1 MSDFQIEMYMGVFLD
16 ELSEQLLLLDKRLL
30 ELEESGSNPET
41 MQTIFRIAHTLKGSS
56 AAMGFDKL
64 KAVMH
69 NLENIFDH
77 LRNDRIQVSTE
88 LMNVFF
94 QSVDYIKHQRELF
107 MKGVY
112 EEQSVDQ
119 LIVMLERASRAETA
133 WAGELADEQP
143 SKDILS
149 TPVEQYLTS
158 VRIRIES
165 DAVMKVVRA
174 ALVLREL
181 QELGTVLS
189 MQPTFTDTTT
199 DEELDGP
206 ILFILTSNEECR
218 TIQEKINQ
226 ISQLSEVVVALMNND
241 QPARPEKEQYQPPQ
255 AAIVHSTPAN
265 PGKTAASTVKE
276 TAQVS
281 HTVRVDVQRLEHL
294 INLVGELLIDNTRL
308 VDVKKRLQDKYKQ
321 DPDVNLLEDITHHLG
336 KIVSNMRDGMMKT
349 RMIPI
354 EQLFSRFP
362 RLIRDLSQTANK
374 EIGLTIEGK
383 ETELDRTLIE
393 EISDPLIHII
403 RNAADH
409 GLESPEGRE
418 AAGKP
423 RKGQILMKAAHEE
436 NSIVITV
443 KDDGRGIDPERIRK
457 KAVDKGFINEEE
469 SLHLTE
475 KEVIS
480 LIFHSGMS
488 TAEQVTELSGRGVG
502 MDIVRSHIEK
512 LNGLIDIDTVVG
524 SGTTITLKLPLTLAI
539 IRSLLVRQ
547 DQRTIAI
554 PLANIIEIFRYD
566 EQEIQTLHGQEICHV
581 RGEILPL
588 LRLNHLLS
596 PGQST
601 KQETTKTRQSILM
614 IGMAEKRVCL
624 VVDQLIANQEI
635 VIKSLDEIVGHVPY
649 ISGTTILGD
658 GLVALI
664 LDVNAIMQKSTSAHL
679 RFGSRERAIKGK
691 HTMKKEL
698 VTIRFDAEWYGF
710 HLEHVQEILA
720 IPPIT
725 KIAGAEPHVLGIMQI
740 RDELLFVYDLRAS
753 MGLSIQPA
761 SSYSRVLI
769 VQDGEQSFG
778 IAVDSVTEILTVYEH
793 ELDEDIAQ
801 QKASLSMI
809 RSIYKKD
816 ERLIQVFDRESL
828 FSRLKTV
835 SV

>member
-1 MSDFQIEMYMGVFLD
+1 MSDLHIDMYMGVFLD
-16 ELSEQLLLLDKRLL
+16 ELSEQLLLLDKSLL
-30 ELEESGSNPET
+30 DLEENGSNPET

-64 KAVMH
+64 KALMH

-77 LRNDRIQVSTE
+77 LRNDRIQVSTG

-94 QSVDYIKHQRELF
+94 QSVDYIKQQRELF
-107 MKGVY
+107 LQGVY

-119 LIVMLERASRAETA
+119 LIRILEQTSRAETTVIPQLEA
-133 WAGELADEQP
+133 LAHTEIP
-143 SKDILS
+143 N

-158 VRIRIES
+158 VRITIEPE
-165 DAVMKVVRA
+165 AVMKVVRA
-174 ALVLREL
+174 TLVLHEL
-181 QELGTVLS
+181 QTLGTVLS
-189 MQPTFTDTTT
+189 AQPAFTETSQ
-199 DEELDGP
+199 DEELAGP
-206 ILFILTSNEECR
+206 ILFILTTNEECR
-218 TIQEKINQ
+218 TIQERMHR
-226 ISQLSEVVVALMNND
+226 ISQLSDVIVSPLTTS
-241 QPARPEKEQYQPPQ
+241 QPSPQ
-255 AAIVHSTPAN
+255 AEEQVRPPAAAEADSS
-265 PGKTAASTVKE
+265 GKLPAKPAASAPRE
-276 TAQVS
+276 AASVS
-281 HTVRVDVQRLEHL
+281 HTVRVDVHRLEHL

-308 VDVKKRLQDKYKQ
+308 VEVKKRLQEKYRQ
-321 DPDVNLLEDITHHLG
+321 DPDIQLLEDITHHLG
-336 KIVSNMRDGMMKT
+336 KTVSNMRDGMMKT

-374 EIGLTIEGK
+374 EIALTIEGK

-409 GLESPEGRE
+409 GLESPDDRE

-423 RKGQILMKAAHEE
+423 RKGHIHMMAAHEE

-457 KAVDKGFINEEE
+457 KAVDKGFISEEE
-469 SLHLTE
+469 SLQMTE

-512 LNGLIDIDTVVG
+512 LNGLIAIDTAIG
-524 SGTTITLKLPLTLAI
+524 RGTTITLKLPLTLAI

-547 DQRTIAI
+547 EQRTIAV
-554 PLANIIEIFRYD
+554 PLSNIIEIFRYG

-588 LRLNHLLS
+588 LRLNDLLS
-596 PGQST
+596 PGQSGQLE
-601 KQETTKTRQSILM
+601 KSKVKQSILM
-614 IGMAEKRVCL
+614 IGMADKRVCL

-635 VIKSLDEIVGHVPY
+635 VIKSLDDIVGQVPF
-649 ISGTTILGD
+649 IAGTTILGD

-679 RFGSRERAIKGK
+679 RFGTKERAMKGK

-698 VTIRFDAEWYGF
+698 VTIRLDAQWYGF
-710 HLEHVQEILA
+710 QLDHVQEILA

-725 KIAGAEPHVLGIMQI
+725 KVAGAKPHVLGIIQI
-740 RDELLFVYDLRAS
+740 REELLFVYDLRIR
-753 MGLSIQPA
+753 MGLSTNP
-761 SSYSRVLI
+761 SSRYSRVLI
-769 VQDGEQSFG
+769 VHDGEQSIG

-801 QKASLSMI
+801 NKASLSMI

-828 FSRLKTV
+828 LLKLR
-835 SV
+835 

>member
-1 MSDFQIEMYMGVFLD
+1 MSDFHIDMYMGVFLD
-16 ELSEQLLLLDKRLL
+16 ELSEQLLLLDKSLL
-30 ELEESGSNPET
+30 DLEENGSKPET

-64 KAVMH
+64 KALMH

-77 LRNDRIQVSTE
+77 LRNDRIQVSTD

-94 QSVDYIKHQRELF
+94 QSVDYIKHQRGLF
-107 MKGVY
+107 LQGVY
-112 EEQSVDQ
+112 EEQSVAH
-119 LIVMLERASRAETA
+119 LIHILEQTSRAETPVIA
-133 WAGELADEQP
+133 QLEALAHTEIP
-143 SKDILS
+143 N

-158 VRIRIES
+158 VRITIEPE
-165 DAVMKVVRA
+165 AVMKVVRA
-174 ALVLREL
+174 TLVLHEL
-181 QELGTVLS
+181 QTLGTVLS
-189 MQPTFTDTTT
+189 TQPAFTETSQ
-199 DEELDGP
+199 DEELAGP
-206 ILFILTSNEECR
+206 ILFILTTNEECR
-218 TIQEKINQ
+218 TIQERMHR
-226 ISQLSEVVVALMNND
+226 ISQLSDVIVSPLTTSQPSSQEQEQEEVRP
-241 QPARPEKEQYQPPQ
+241 PA
-255 AAIVHSTPAN
+255 AARADSSGKLPAK
-265 PGKTAASTVKE
+265 PAASAPKE
-276 TAQVS
+276 AASVS
-281 HTVRVDVQRLEHL
+281 HTVRVDVHRLEHL

-308 VDVKKRLQDKYKQ
+308 VEVKKRLQEKYRQ
-321 DPDVNLLEDITHHLG
+321 DPDIQLLEDITHHLG

-374 EIGLTIEGK
+374 EIALTIEGK

-409 GLESPEGRE
+409 GLESPEDRE
-418 AAGKP
+418 ATGKP
-423 RKGQILMKAAHEE
+423 RKGHIHMMAAHEE
-436 NSIVITV
+436 NSIVITI

-457 KAVDKGFINEEE
+457 KAVDKGFVSEEE
-469 SLHLTE
+469 SLHMTE

-512 LNGLIDIDTVVG
+512 LNGLIAIDTAIG
-524 SGTTITLKLPLTLAI
+524 RGTTITLKLPLTLAI

-547 DQRTIAI
+547 EQRTIAV
-554 PLANIIEIFRYD
+554 PLSNIIEIFRYG

-588 LRLNHLLS
+588 LRLNDLLS
-596 PGQST
+596 PGHSGQVEKT
-601 KQETTKTRQSILM
+601 KVKQSILM
-614 IGMAEKRVCL
+614 IGMADKRVCL

-635 VIKSLDEIVGHVPY
+635 VIKSLDDIVGHVPF
-649 ISGTTILGD
+649 IAGTTILGD

-664 LDVNAIMQKSTSAHL
+664 LDVNAIMQKSTSSHL
-679 RFGSRERAIKGK
+679 RFGSKERAMKGK

-698 VTIRFDAEWYGF
+698 VTIRLDAQWYGF
-710 HLEHVQEILA
+710 QLDHVQEILA

-725 KIAGAEPHVLGIMQI
+725 KIADAKPHVLGIIQI
-740 RDELLFVYDLRAS
+740 REELLLVYDLRIR
-753 MGLSIQPA
+753 MGLSSQP
-761 SSYSRVLI
+761 SSRYSRVLI
-769 VQDGEQSFG
+769 VHDGDQSIG

-793 ELDEDIAQ
+793 ELDEDVAQ
-801 QKASLSMI
+801 NKAALSMI

-828 FSRLKTV
+828 LLKLR
-835 SV
+835 